1 MMPSQPQPSSTTQ
14 IISAATRDVP
24 KTPPTAKQDCS
35 DVLHLAF
42 FFDGTGNNRDADAAG
57 QRWSNVARLFDAAM
71 NDPSKGIYRFY
82 ISGVGTPF
90 NGEVSW
96 VDKPDVWLEDHAL
109 GGAFGAGGDRRL
121 LDGEDRMNQALR
133 QAVVNNAKKMGGE
146 VKQYVEKNKDASLN
160 DLNKAIGAHRLIK
173 VINISV
179 IGFSRG
185 AALSRA
191 FVNMLVG
198 QCKKQADGS
207 LALNGFPVRFTFL
220 GIFDTVASF
229 GMPAHNITLP
239 LEQRDLRIPACVERC
254 VHYVAANEL
263 RYSFPVDLI
272 REGGKYKAGWT
283 EKVYPGVH
291 SDIGGGYGPNEQNL
305 DGNYARIPMT
315 DMHQEALKAGVRLLS
330 MADIKRTLA
339 PIFDRF
345 TVKPETQKNYQA
357 YMSAANPTGT
367 SVEADMRCHMKSY
380 YESNGTLSRKK
391 QPLAGQT
398 SFNSSS
404 IKHAMWGTIDLEAPA
419 YAEALKTH
427 RDIVVTNRGTAGE
440 RVFFY
445 TFKPEQW
452 RLDAWLTNAPDS
464 VVNFFSHYIHNSKV
478 DFIANVEPFSYFRPR
493 GVFEQKSS

>member
-1 MMPSQPQPSSTTQ
+1 MSSIPQSSSITQ

-24 KTPPTAKQDCS
+24 KVPPTAKQDCS
-35 DVLHLAF
+35 DVVHLAF

-96 VDKPDVWLEDHAL
+96 IDKPDVWLEDHAL

-133 QAVVNNAKKMGGE
+133 QAVVNNARKMGGE
-146 VKQYVEKNKDASLN
+146 LKQYVDKNKDASLN

-173 VINISV
+173 VINVSV

-198 QCKKQADGS
+198 QCKKQGDGS
-207 LALNGFPVRFTFL
+207 LTLNGFPIRFTFL
-220 GIFDTVASF
+220 GVFDTVASF

-254 VHYVAANEL
+254 VHFVAANEL

-291 SDIGGGYGPNEQNL
+291 SDIGGGYGPTEQNL

-330 MADIKRTLA
+330 MAEIKSTLA

-345 TVKPETQKNYQA
+345 VVKPETQKSYQA
-357 YMSAANPTGT
+357 YMSAARPPGT
-367 SVEADMRCHMKSY
+367 SVEADMQCHMRSY

-391 QPLAGQT
+391 QPLAGQV

-404 IKHAMWGTIDLEAPA
+404 IKHAMWGTIDIEAPA

-427 RDIVVTNRGTAGE
+427 RDVVVTNRGTSEE

-452 RLDAWLTNAPDS
+452 RLDAWMTNAPDS
-464 VVNFFSHYIHNSKV
+464 VVNFFAHYVHNSKV

-493 GVFEQKSS
+493 GVFEQRVS

>member
-1 MMPSQPQPSSTTQ
+1 MSSLPQPPSLMQ

-24 KTPPTAKQDCS
+24 KAPPTEKQGCS
-35 DVLHLAF
+35 DVIHLTF
-42 FFDGTGNNRDADAAG
+42 FFDGTGNNRNIDSME
-57 QRWSNVARLFDAAM
+57 QRWSNVARLFDAAI
-71 NDPSKGIYRFY
+71 NAPGKGIYSFY

-90 NGEVSW
+90 SGEVSW

-121 LDGEDRMNQALR
+121 LDGEERMNQALR

-146 VKQYVEKNKDASLN
+146 VRQYVEKNTDASLN

-191 FVNMLVG
+191 FVNMLFG
-198 QCKKQADGS
+198 QCKKRGDGVLTLS
-207 LALNGFPVRFTFL
+207 GFPVRFTFL
-220 GIFDTVASF
+220 GVFDTVASF

-239 LEQRDLRIPACVERC
+239 LQQRDLRIPACVERC
-254 VHYVAANEL
+254 VHFVAANEL

-272 REGGKYKAGWT
+272 REDGKYKAGWT

-315 DMHQEALKAGVRLLS
+315 DMHEEALKAGVRLLS
-330 MADIKRTLA
+330 QADIKRTLA
-339 PIFDRF
+339 PITDRF

-357 YMSAANPTGT
+357 YMSAARPPGT

-380 YESNGTLSRKK
+380 YEANGTLSRKG
-391 QPLAGQT
+391 QPLAGQV
-398 SFNSSS
+398 SFKSSS
-404 IKHAMWGTIDLEAPA
+404 VKHVMWGTIDLEAPA
-419 YAEALKTH
+419 YAEALKTR
-427 RDIVVTNRGTAGE
+427 RDVVVTNRGSAAE

-452 RLDAWLTNAPDS
+452 RLDAWVTNAPDS
-464 VVNFFSHYIHNSKV
+464 VVNFFAHYVHNSKV

-493 GVFEQKSS
+493 GVFEQRSS